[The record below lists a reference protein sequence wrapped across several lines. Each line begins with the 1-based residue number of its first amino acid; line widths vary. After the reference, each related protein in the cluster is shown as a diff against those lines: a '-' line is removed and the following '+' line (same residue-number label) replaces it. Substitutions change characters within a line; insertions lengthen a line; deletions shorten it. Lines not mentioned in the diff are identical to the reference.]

1 MKNLAAFL
9 TPVIFLSTLSISG
22 CANLHQEHEN
32 DPVKHVGYALR
43 DIKTG
48 TIITADDVVMKEIP
62 GSSMP
67 ADAAPWA
74 NILEQRAAYDIATG
88 NIIGV
93 RDIDQPYTP
102 EMLQRLT
109 IDEMPKGPG
118 PTASV
123 IIATRDVP
131 ADQAIVAEDLTTA
144 DIASKGTPID
154 AMSTKEHLVGR
165 QCKFAIQK
173 GQLLMQH
180 DLKAK

>member
-9 TPVIFLSTLSISG
+9 TPVIFLATFSVSG

-43 DIKTG
+43 EIKTG
-48 TIITADDVVMKEIP
+48 TILTADDVEMKEIP
-62 GSSMP
+62 GSTMP

-74 NILEQRAAYDIATG
+74 NILEQKAAYDITTG
-88 NIIGV
+88 NIVGV

-102 EMLQRLT
+102 EMLKKLT
-109 IDEMPKGPG
+109 LEEMPKGPG
-118 PTASV
+118 PMATV
-123 IIATRDVP
+123 VVATRDVP
-131 ADQAIVAEDLTTA
+131 ADQALAAGDLTTA
-144 DIASKGTPID
+144 EISSKGTPMD
-154 AMSTKEHLVGR
+154 AVSTVEQLVGR

>member
-22 CANLHQEHEN
+22 CASLHQEHAN

-74 NILEQRAAYDIATG
+74 NILEQRAAYDITTG

-109 IDEMPKGPG
+109 IDEMSKESGPKS
-118 PTASV
+118 TV
-123 IIATRDVP
+123 VVATRDVP
-131 ADQAIVAEDLTTA
+131 ADQAMVVDDLTTA
-144 DIASKGTPID
+144 EIASKGTPID
-154 AMSTKEHLVGR
+154 AMSTVEHLVGR
-165 QCKFAIQK
+165 QCKFAIPK